1 MLQWL
6 SDSVQCGDCLLPL
19 EWMLAAWMF
28 SSGWS
33 LSVMTAWLRT
43 DAAAGAVRSRLSG
56 LAFRLKTIG
65 LPGG

>member
-6 SDSVQCGDCLLPL
+6 SDSVQRGDCLLPL

-43 DAAAGAVRSRLSG
+43 DVAAGG
-56 LAFRLKTIG
+56 GTFPAFWFGFSL
-65 LPGG
+65 